1 MDAGK
6 YCEKKVEFANWSIG
20 ERNPSATNAPVQ
32 SFYTLITS
40 GAWLASDAV
49 VKSDCSELN
58 GWVCTFTVIHG
69 YAALN
74 AVRLLLNAPNSDF
87 TLVEGA

>member
-6 YCEKKVEFANWSIG
+6 YWEKKVELANWSIG

-32 SFYTLITS
+32 SFDTLMTS
-40 GAWLASDAV
+40 GAWFASDAV

-58 GWVCTFTVIHG
+58 GWVWTFTVTQG
-69 YAALN
+69 
-74 AVRLLLNAPNSDF
+74 
-87 TLVEGA
+87 